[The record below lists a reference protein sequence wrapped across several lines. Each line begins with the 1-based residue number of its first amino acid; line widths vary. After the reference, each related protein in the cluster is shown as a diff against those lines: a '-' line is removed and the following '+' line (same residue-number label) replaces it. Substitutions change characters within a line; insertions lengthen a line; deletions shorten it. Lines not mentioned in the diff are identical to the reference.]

1 MGKKMEFPKWHDRP
15 NDSKAPI
22 NKQNVL
28 DGKNFLKLADHFIT
42 LANTK
47 NKTIKATDIKF
58 VMLYATARYTAHVGK
73 NVLKID
79 DQEKLIQNMSSQ
91 FIDMLRE
98 NFSDPNL

>member
-1 MGKKMEFPKWHDRP
+1 MEFPKWHDRP
-15 NDSKAPI
+15 NDSEKPV

-47 NKTIKATDIKF
+47 NKTIKATDLKF
-58 VMLYATARYTAHVGK
+58 VMLYATARYSAHVGK
-73 NVLKID
+73 NVLKIE
-79 DQEKLIQNMSSQ
+79 DQETFIKHMEAQ
-91 FIDMLRE
+91 FVDMLRE